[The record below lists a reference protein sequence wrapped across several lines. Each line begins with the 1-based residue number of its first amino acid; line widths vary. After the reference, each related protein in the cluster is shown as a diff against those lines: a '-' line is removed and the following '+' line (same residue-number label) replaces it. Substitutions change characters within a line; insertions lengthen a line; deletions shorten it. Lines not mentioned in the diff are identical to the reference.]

1 MNARYPGGTG
11 TKQFFSLLEKDFFFF
26 TVLTK
31 KSISRKYTA
40 DVQYQMKLFQQLGRS
55 FLLKSCFRT
64 KHNCHCTVG
73 LWLNA
78 ATLMFISS
86 FCFLLKPQP

>member
-1 MNARYPGGTG
+1 MNTIYPAGTG
-11 TKQFFSLLEKDFFFF
+11 TKQFFSLLEKGFFFF

-31 KSISRKYTA
+31 KSISRKHTV
-40 DVQYQMKLFQQLGRS
+40 DVQYQMKLFQRLGRS
-55 FLLKSCFRT
+55 FLLKSYFRT
-64 KHNCHCTVG
+64 KHNCHCTIG
-73 LWLNA
+73 LLLNA